1 MAKKRDRSHFFRNT
15 FLTGL
20 VILVPIFVTYILV
33 TFLID
38 LLSGVGAPILK
49 GITRIV
55 GFERVGWVEPFV
67 PFFNF
72 LLSLLIIL
80 ILGLIGTNIFGRKL
94 LAKFNQL
101 VMRLPLVSS
110 IYGAAK
116 QVVETFHGP
125 NQSFQ
130 KVVLVE
136 FPHKGNWMMGLV
148 ACERDDSL
156 QLSTVKK
163 MYSVFIPTTPNP
175 TSGFLILVSPKDVVE
190 LDYDVEEAFKYIVSS
205 GILGRNLALEKS

>member
-1 MAKKRDRSHFFRNT
+1 MAKKTKSHFFRNT

-20 VILVPIFVTYILV
+20 VILIPLFITYVLV
-33 TFLID
+33 TFLVN

-49 GITRIV
+49 GLFKIL
-55 GFERVGWVEPFV
+55 GFDRLVWVEPLV
-67 PFFNF
+67 PIVN
-72 LLSLLIIL
+72 LLVSLLVIL
-80 ILGLIGTNIFGRKL
+80 ILGLFGTNIVGRKL
-94 LAKFNQL
+94 LNAFHRL
-101 VMRLPLVSS
+101 LMRLPLVSS

-136 FPHKGNWMMGLV
+136 FPAKGNWMMGLV
-148 ACERDDSL
+148 ACERQDDL
-156 QLSTVKK
+156 ALSPTKK
-163 MYSVFIPTTPNP
+163 MFSVFIPTTPNP
-175 TSGFLILVSPKDVVE
+175 TSGFLVMVSPKDVVE

-205 GILGRNLALEKS
+205 GILGRKLAVEKG

>member
-1 MAKKRDRSHFFRNT
+1 MAKRAKSHFFRNT

-20 VILVPIFVTYILV
+20 VILIPLYVTYVLV
-33 TFLID
+33 TFLVN

-49 GITRIV
+49 GLFKIV
-55 GFERVGWVEPFV
+55 GFDRLVWVEPLV
-67 PFFNF
+67 PVVN
-72 LLSLLIIL
+72 LLMSLLVIL
-80 ILGLIGTNIFGRKL
+80 ILGLVGTNIVGKKL
-94 LAKFNQL
+94 LGGVSRFL
-101 VMRLPLVSS
+101 MRLPLVSS

-130 KVVLVE
+130 KVVLVQ

-148 ACERDDSL
+148 ACEREDSVA
-156 QLSTVKK
+156 LSSEKK
-163 MYSVFIPTTPNP
+163 MFSVFIPTTPNP
-175 TSGFLILVSPKDVVE
+175 TSGFLVLVSPKDVVE

-205 GILGRNLALEKS
+205 GILGRDLAVTKG